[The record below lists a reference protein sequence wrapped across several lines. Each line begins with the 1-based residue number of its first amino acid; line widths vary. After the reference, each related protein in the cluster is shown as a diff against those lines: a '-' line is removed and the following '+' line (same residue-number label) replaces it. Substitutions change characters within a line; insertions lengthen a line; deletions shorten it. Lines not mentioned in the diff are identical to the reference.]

1 MNTSLIA
8 ESFILNQSENGA
20 SEHLISIQRDPE
32 RAALL
37 PGTRGSVQLRYHS
50 LQLIPVDLIDDV
62 PGIWRALLDA
72 LEAFLATGE
81 AEISYPTLEATILL
95 TGNKSLTKFTAGKVR
110 HIVELDL
117 LTDGILSGATD
128 YFGFAQADHE
138 ADLARIASMR
148 G

>member
-8 ESFILNQSENGA
+8 ESFILHQPSNGA
-20 SEHLISIQRDPE
+20 IEQLVSIQRDPE
-32 RAALL
+32 RAATL

-72 LEAFLATGE
+72 LEAFLPTGE
-81 AEISYPTLEATILL
+81 AEVSYPNLEATILI
-95 TGNKSLTKFTAGKVR
+95 TGDGSLTKFTAGKVR

-117 LTDGILSGATD
+117 LIDGILSGATE
-128 YFGFAQADHE
+128 YFTFAQADHG
-138 ADLARIASMR
+138 ADLARIAELR

>member
-8 ESFILNQSENGA
+8 ESFILNQAGNGA
-20 SEHLISIQRDPE
+20 SAHLVSIQRDPD

-37 PGTRGSVQLRYHS
+37 RGTRGSVQLRYHS

-81 AEISYPTLEATILL
+81 AEVSYPTLEATILM
-95 TGNKSLTKFTAGKVR
+95 TGGGSLTKFTAGKVR

-117 LTDGILSGATD
+117 LIDGILSGATEYFSFARED
-128 YFGFAQADHE
+128 YG
-138 ADLARIASMR
+138 ADLARIAALR

>member
-20 SEHLISIQRDPE
+20 TEHLVSIQRDPE

-37 PGTRGSVQLRYHS
+37 PGTRGAVQLRYHS

-62 PGIWRALLDA
+62 PQIWRALLDA

-81 AEISYPTLEATILL
+81 ADVSYPTLEARIMI
-95 TGNKSLTKFTAGKVR
+95 TGTTSLTKFTAGTVR

-128 YFGFAQADHE
+128 YFNFAQADHA
-138 ADLARIASMR
+138 ADLARIAALR